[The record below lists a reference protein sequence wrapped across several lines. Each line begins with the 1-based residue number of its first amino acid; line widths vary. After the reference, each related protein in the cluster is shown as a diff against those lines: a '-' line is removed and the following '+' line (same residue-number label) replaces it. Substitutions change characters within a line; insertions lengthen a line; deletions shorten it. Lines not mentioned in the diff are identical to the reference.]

1 MSKKINYQVLHK
13 HSSYTTAE
21 LASLL
26 NVTRHAIHYW
36 VHHLGLKPINP
47 GDHKW
52 IFDGGVMKSFLK
64 AKLKR
69 SKVKLNDDEMYC
81 LSCRIG
87 KRVTEE
93 SIELEY
99 TGKKVGNNDADQIII
114 LGICVT
120 CGHKCRR
127 LTTSN
132 RIDEF
137 LIHYPQSAE

>member
-1 MSKKINYQVLHK
+1 MSKNINYQVLHK

-36 VHHLGLKPINP
+36 VHRLGLKPINP
-47 GDHKW
+47 DDHKW

-69 SKVKLNDDEMYC
+69 SKVRLEDDEMYC
-81 LSCRIG
+81 LSCRLG
-87 KRVTEE
+87 RRVHTN
-93 SIELEY
+93 SIEIKY
-99 TGKKVGNNDADQIII
+99 TGKKIGINDAEQIII
-114 LGICVT
+114 YGLCVT

-127 LTTSN
+127 LSSSN
-132 RIDEF
+132 RINEF
-137 LIHYPQSAE
+137 LSLYPNYSK